1 MGRENDEGDCVF
13 ANRSVLTFFQGLGHT
28 IGGVFGKPE
37 PGPMQAA
44 VSAMQADT
52 FPVMG
57 FTRSFWDFHVGFG
70 LSITVL
76 LAMEAVVFWQFSLL
90 KRPELARLR
99 PVLATLALA
108 NVVLAVLSFYYFFWQ
123 PVVGE
128 LLIAICVAMAFVAAK
143 APIADL
149 SRPLAERVSG
159 V

>member
-1 MGRENDEGDCVF
+1 MRPAGFLRI
-13 ANRSVLTFFQGLGHT
+13 ASVLTFLHGLGHT

-70 LSITVL
+70 LSITVF
-76 LAMEAVVFWQFSLL
+76 LAIEAVVFWQLSLL

-99 PVLATLALA
+99 PVLATFVLG
-108 NVVLAVLSFYYFFWQ
+108 NVVLAVLSSYYFFWQ
-123 PVVGE
+123 PVIGE
-128 LLIAICVAMAFVAAK
+128 LLITVCVAMAFLAAK
-143 APIADL
+143 APVADL
-149 SRPLAERVSG
+149 RSRPLAAKVSNI
-159 V
+159 